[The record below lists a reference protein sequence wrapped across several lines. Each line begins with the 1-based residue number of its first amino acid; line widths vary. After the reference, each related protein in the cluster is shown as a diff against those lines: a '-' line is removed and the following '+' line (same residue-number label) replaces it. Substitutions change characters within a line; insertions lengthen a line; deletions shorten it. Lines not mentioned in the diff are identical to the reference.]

1 MKRVTMIALVIL
13 TVMLTGCKEKYEIA
27 FVGSTS
33 STNYL
38 ENDDILSALDTIV
51 DQEGM
56 KYLTYNVD
64 DFSNDNLKTVID
76 DGIENGVELFVFNG
90 DEFSEAFSNVHYQY
104 SDKFFVLFNGNVD
117 NSFEIENNAFVNN
130 YEYSQIGFISG
141 YSMVADGF
149 TKFSYISD
157 SETSERE
164 KELIGFVAGINYA
177 ANELEVE
184 IEDILVHYAQ
194 EGIETDLSNY
204 GVFLSG
210 NVLKEEL
217 EVITNNETK
226 FILSSQT
233 EEVSK
238 SDVLASTYKDYFTTL
253 YNVYEGIFNSN
264 EANLK
269 FLSKVNTSDFGLD
282 FTLQSYNKV
291 NPVLYEEIKRKVI
304 ENSLEVPKDYEDLIT
319 FFANELI
326 SNPWYPDFEQN
337 K

>member
-1 MKRVTMIALVIL
+1 MKRVTLIALVIL
-13 TVMLTGCKEKYEIA
+13 TILLTGCKEKYEIA

-104 SDKFFVLFNGNVD
+104 TDKFFVLFNGNVD
-117 NSFEIENNAFVNN
+117 NSFEIESNAFVNN

-141 YSMVADGF
+141 YSMIADGY
-149 TKFSYISD
+149 TKFAYISD
-157 SETSERE
+157 SASSERE
-164 KELIGFVAGINYA
+164 KELNGFVAGINYA

-184 IEDILVHYAQ
+184 IDDILVHYAR
-194 EGIETDLSNY
+194 EGIEADLSGY
-204 GVFLSG
+204 AVFLSG
-210 NVLKEEL
+210 NVLMNEL
-217 EVITNNETK
+217 DVVTSNETK
-226 FILSSQT
+226 YILSSQN
-233 EEVSK
+233 EEINR

-253 YNVYEGIFNSN
+253 YNVYDGIFNGN
-264 EANLK
+264 EVSLK
-269 FLSKVNTSDFGLD
+269 FLSILNTSDFGLD
-282 FTLQSYNKV
+282 FTVQSYNKV

-304 ENSLEVPKDYEDLIT
+304 ENSLEVPETYEDLIT

-326 SNPWYPDFEQN
+326 SNPLYPYYDQN